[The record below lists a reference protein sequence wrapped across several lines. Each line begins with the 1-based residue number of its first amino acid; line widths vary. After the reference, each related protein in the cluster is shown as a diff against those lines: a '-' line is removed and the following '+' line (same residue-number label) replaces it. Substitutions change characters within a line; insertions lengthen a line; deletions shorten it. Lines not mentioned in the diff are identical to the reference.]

1 MPPYNYKRKIRAWG
15 EFIASAWEI
24 CIKKYNRFFDRV
36 KKVFLE
42 GSDYFIKRGGKTLLV
57 YVLILA
63 GLGGLFRL
71 IPTGFLPE
79 EDMGAILTNII
90 MPDGTSLAKLQN
102 FQKKLK
108 SN

>member
-1 MPPYNYKRKIRAWG
+1 M
-15 EFIASAWEI
+15 
-24 CIKKYNRFFDRV
+24 
-36 KKVFLE
+36 E

-90 MPDGTSLAKLQN
+90 MPDGTSLAKTSELSKEIEEQLMELPGIRQIGGIIGMNGDNTALIFTVFQSLKKERALQN
-102 FQKKLK
+102 
-108 SN
+108 